1 MPHEPGSVVIVGG
14 GVIGCFIAFRL
25 AQENVS
31 VTLVEKDSVGSG
43 ASGTSAGNVIPN
55 RLLYGDLE
63 LDLGVESLN
72 LFRRHLPEIKERS
85 GIDILDQDVRYLF
98 AALDDDE
105 VRTTTG
111 DLQAMQAAGLR
122 AEWMSGAEARRL
134 EPRLSPEVRGGLLHQ
149 DCIQIDGQRFVSAL
163 VASAEDLGATVV
175 HAEAVGLRHEGARVT
190 GVLLQGVPDIS
201 CDTVILAMGGH
212 AGVVAPDWLGIN
224 LPIRP
229 HALQKLHLRIIGR
242 VQPFAVNWGG
252 VNVITRKDG
261 LTHAGSRHD
270 DTGFEARTTEEGR
283 EWLLERVRAILP
295 GLQAEVVEAGAAAA
309 AETAD
314 NVPMIGPIPGFDGVY
329 LASPATDGFHVSSGV
344 AEIFAELL
352 VHGREHR
359 LLPQLL
365 PERLLLPG
373 GAAG

>member
-31 VTLVEKDSVGSG
+31 LTLVEKDSVGSG

-175 HAEAVGLRHEGARVT
+175 
-190 GVLLQGVPDIS
+190 
-201 CDTVILAMGGH
+201 
-212 AGVVAPDWLGIN
+212 
-224 LPIRP
+224 RP
-229 HALQKLHLRIIGR
+229 RRGR
-242 VQPFAVNWGG
+242 
-252 VNVITRKDG
+252 
-261 LTHAGSRHD
+261 
-270 DTGFEARTTEEGR
+270 
-283 EWLLERVRAILP
+283 RA
-295 GLQAEVVEAGAAAA
+295 
-309 AETAD
+309 
-314 NVPMIGPIPGFDGVY
+314 
-329 LASPATDGFHVSSGV
+329 AS
-344 AEIFAELL
+344 
-352 VHGREHR
+352 
-359 LLPQLL
+359 
-365 PERLLLPG
+365 
-373 GAAG
+373 